1 MKRDQERGIQ
11 QTEPVFT
18 EFVRKD
24 EEEKG
29 IEIFFNY
36 FKFIIFSFSTSN
48 IQSKCCCRK
57 EENSPVSCISFFDR
71 YFFAFIQTINI
82 SCD

>member
-29 IEIFFNY
+29 IEIFF
-36 FKFIIFSFSTSN
+36 
-48 IQSKCCCRK
+48 
-57 EENSPVSCISFFDR
+57 
-71 YFFAFIQTINI
+71 
-82 SCD
+82 